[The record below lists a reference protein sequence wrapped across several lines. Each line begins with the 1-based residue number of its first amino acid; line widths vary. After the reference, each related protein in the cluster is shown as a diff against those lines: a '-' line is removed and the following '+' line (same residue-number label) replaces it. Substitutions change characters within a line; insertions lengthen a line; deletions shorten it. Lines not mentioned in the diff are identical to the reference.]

1 MSEDHGLKS
10 SCTTEGDTV
19 SKNKIMT
26 DIMPLVEHLLSIR
39 GLDSI
44 LITEEKHVPLSVCL
58 YVYVYVSG
66 IVSHIVQESPGKKK
80 VCQIG
85 KYSVYLSSL
94 SKG

>member
-66 IVSHIVQESPGKKK
+66 IVSHIVQESPGKKCMPNWK
-80 VCQIG
+80 IF
-85 KYSVYLSSL
+85 
-94 SKG
+94 SKS

>member
-10 SCTTEGDTV
+10 SCTNEGDTV

-39 GLDSI
+39 GLDSV

-66 IVSHIVQESPGKKK
+66 IVSYIVQESPGKDD
-80 VCQIG
+80 CQIG
-85 KYSVYLSSL
+85 KYSVNLSSL

>member
-39 GLDSI
+39 SLDSI

-66 IVSHIVQESPGKKK
+66 IVSHIVQESPGKICMPNWK
-80 VCQIG
+80 IF
-85 KYSVYLSSL
+85 
-94 SKG
+94 SKS